1 MRFVM
6 IPLLAGLLVSCG
18 GGGGGSS
25 TSTPALPSTPT
36 STTYLV
42 TAVAQA
48 GGVISPASAT
58 VAAGATTRFT
68 VTPASGYAVAAV
80 SGCGGSLAGDSYT
93 TAGVFVDCAITVTFA
108 ALDFH
113 VDVAGN
119 SLGGL
124 VIANNGSD
132 KINVDSD
139 GRFTF
144 TTGINVGA
152 PYSVRVDRQPVAQV
166 CRVTNGDGV
175 ISATSAAVSV
185 QCVNRAVSTLLLTL
199 RTAVD
204 TAGQFRQFL
213 YFRARGSDLL
223 QFRIGAD
230 GALEEVAPVWSVPPY
245 IQTFTFS
252 ADGARVFADDGL
264 GSVSAAT
271 VRDSDGAVIPAWTA
285 VFGSYVPQP
294 PVLFS
299 PARPSHDGR
308 MLYRNFTPI
317 IGGVRYDDLWVGTVS
332 DSGVSMLALSPFALG
347 SDGGVPNFDP
357 SGRYLVR
364 LLRNGR
370 HLDVYRSFAS
380 TTQQPEL
387 LHQGTQTLQSGSSVT
402 VFAEGAPGK
411 YLYEASLA
419 SESFSVQAAPP
430 QIALHAWQA
439 DGALVALGGALQ
451 GGALTGEIASQVCIG
466 GSPDTSRISFFGPLP
481 PASARPSRYLLQRQ
495 DTSCIGPLGT
505 GLADTRVLGLYLLS
519 VVAGQAA
526 HAKLPL
532 EARPEWS
539 DLGGGGWVHPT
550 KPWLYLGS
558 KHSQRIYAY
567 AVDEAAG
574 TVQPIAGSPFA
585 VEPLP
590 QADGVSLPA
599 LIMDPSAKFMYL
611 ARFSSLGTPS
621 NYLAAFSVD
630 PTTGALTAIATYT
643 P

>member
-1 MRFVM
+1 MRFVV
-6 IPLLAGLLVSCG
+6 IPLLAGVLVACG
-18 GGGGGSS
+18 GGGGGGGG
-25 TSTPALPSTPT
+25 TANTPT
-36 STTYLV
+36 TYVVTT
-42 TAVAQA
+42 TAQA

-58 VAAGATTRFT
+58 VAAGATASFA

-80 SGCGGSLAGDSYT
+80 SGCGGSLAGGNYT
-93 TAGVFVDCAITVTFA
+93 TAAVSGDCAITVSFA

-113 VDVAGN
+113 VDVTGN

-124 VIANNGSD
+124 VIDNNGSD
-132 KINVDSD
+132 RIAVEGD
-139 GRFTF
+139 GRVTF

-152 PYSVRVDRQPVAQV
+152 PYSVRVAQQPVAQV

-185 QCVNRAVSTLLLTL
+185 QCLNRIVSTLLLTL
-199 RTAVD
+199 RTGVD
-204 TAGQFRQFL
+204 NAGQLRQFL
-213 YFRARGSDLL
+213 YFRARGSDLY
-223 QFRIGAD
+223 QFRIRAD
-230 GALEEVAPVWSVPPY
+230 GGLEEVAPVWSVPPY
-245 IQTFTFS
+245 TQTFTFS
-252 ADGARVFADDGL
+252 ADGTRVFADDGL

-271 VRDSDGAVIPAWTA
+271 VRESDGAVIPAWTA
-285 VFGSYVPQP
+285 LFGSYIPQP

-317 IGGVRYDDLWVGTVS
+317 IGGVRYNDLWVGTVS
-332 DSGVSMLALSPFALG
+332 DTGVSMLAGSPFALG

-370 HLDVYRSFAS
+370 HLDVYRSFTS

-387 LHQGTQTLQSGSSVT
+387 LHQGTQTLQSGSSVSL
-402 VFAEGAPGK
+402 FAEGAPGK

-419 SESFSVQAAPP
+419 SESNAGQAAPP

-439 DGALVALGGALQ
+439 DGSLVALGGALE
-451 GGALTGEIASQVCIG
+451 GGALTGEIASQVCVG
-466 GSPDTSRISFFGPLP
+466 GSPTTSRISVFGPLP
-481 PASARPSRYLLQRQ
+481 PANARPSRYLLQRQ
-495 DTSCIGPLGT
+495 DTSCTGPLGT
-505 GLADTRVLGLYLLS
+505 GLADTRVLGVYVLN
-519 VVAGQAA
+519 VANGQAA
-526 HAKLPL
+526 RTKLPL
-532 EARPEWS
+532 ETRPEWS

-550 KPWLYLGS
+550 QPWLYLGS

-574 TVQPIAGSPFA
+574 TVQPIAGSPFE
-585 VEPLP
+585 VQPLP
-590 QADGVSLPA
+590 IADGVSVPA
-599 LIMDPSAKFMYL
+599 LIMDPSQRFLYL
-611 ARFSSLGTPS
+611 ARFTSLGPS
-621 NYLAAFSVD
+621 TYVAAFSVD
-630 PTTGALTAIATYT
+630 PTTGALTAIATYA